1 MLAKKWLIVGII
13 ALLSVSGALA
23 DPAATHPATGE
34 PLVIDC
40 LWGTPVAIDG
50 DLSDWNLAAMTP
62 AVLDIQE
69 QVYTGTWTGPE
80 DLSAEF
86 YMLWDDTNIYMAVVV
101 KDDVLSMDKTD
112 GDIWNADAVEVFF
125 ATTNAMA
132 DCSEHYQYGFN
143 ANEQTW
149 NWCNIDSAGQSA
161 IDYLQ
166 VAAVETDDG
175 YICEASIEYGQMTAL
190 DFSVGSII
198 GFHPVLDDTDTADR
212 EIQMT
217 WTSREAHDQ
226 SEGYGY
232 LVLSEERAIAK
243 ELARNPSPANE
254 STDRPLDT
262 TLAWSPGGFAVAH
275 DVYLGT
281 VFDDVNTSTV
291 PTSAGQTETTYDPG
305 LLEYGQTYYWRI
317 DEVNGAP
324 DNTVFQGDV
333 WSFATEPVG
342 YPIEG
347 IIATSN
353 ASDDGISVPGRTV
366 DGSGL
371 NAADEHSVEAADMW
385 LGTPVGDDPV
395 YIQYEFDTVYK
406 LHEML
411 VWNYNIQFE
420 MILGFGLKDV
430 TVEYSENG
438 TDWIVLGDEVLA
450 QATALDTYTANTAV
464 AFSGVAARAVRIT
477 VNSGQGL
484 MGQFG
489 LSEVCFLAIPVQA
502 REPEPAN
509 GEAGVGIDAAL
520 SWRVGRDAISYE
532 VSVGTDPA
540 ALPPVDAVSG
550 TSYDPGPLDLATT
563 YSWQVTSLLDTESW
577 AGSVW
582 SFATQMYLVV
592 DDFEAYNDED
602 NVIYETW
609 VDGWINETG
618 STVGYLSGPFAETTI
633 VNSGKQSMPLSY
645 DNADVSTAEAD
656 LDLGQD
662 WTTNGIQ
669 SLSISFQGAAD
680 NSGGQLYVKINGTK
694 VAYDGPG
701 ADLTD
706 ATWQAWSI
714 DLSAV
719 GNVSN
724 VSSLTIGI
732 EGAGASGIVYIDDI
746 RLYGKVPED
755 ITGAGDVVKGVPDD
769 GDWPGAETPDL
780 AIDDDTATKFLHFKG
795 ATEPTGLKI
804 TPAAG
809 ATVVSG
815 ITFTT
820 ANDAAERD
828 PVTFELYGSN
838 DSIDG
843 PYTLI
848 ASGDIVDFAG
858 ETEWARFTRNVTDI
872 SFVNGVTYTHYQVL
886 FPTVRDPASANSMQI
901 AEVELLGKTAP

>member
-1 MLAKKWLIVGII
+1 MCRQLRYVVSVALVLGLAGV
-13 ALLSVSGALA
+13 V
-23 DPAATHPATGE
+23 AAQDWDIEIPSTS
-34 PLVIDC
+34 
-40 LWGTPVAIDG
+40 TPPAIDG
-50 DLSDWNLAAMTP
+50 KVDGVWSIAPVQSATVPVNGTP
-62 AVLDIQE
+62 SS
-69 QVYTGTWTGPE
+69 PE
-80 DLSAEF
+80 DSS
-86 YMLWDDTNIYMAVVV
+86 MNWQVLWDADNLYLLVEV
-101 KDDVLSMDKTD
+101 KDDILVNDSANSYLDDAIEFYFDGGNSKGPGAPLADDDRQYTFGWTTDEIQGTNTNIDGVEHAQVDTEGGWRQEMRFPWSSLSDTPHGMGDLIGIDCFVNDDDD
-112 GDIWNADAVEVFF
+112 GADTRETQVATFAGSGDDWQIPANWGIGILVKGSQEKAAELTPEDGAQDVSRDAVLE
-125 ATTNAMA
+125 
-132 DCSEHYQYGFN
+132 
-143 ANEQTW
+143 W
-149 NWCNIDSAGQSA
+149 SAG
-161 IDYLQ
+161 IF
-166 VAAVETDDG
+166 
-175 YICEASIEYGQMTAL
+175 AST
-190 DFSVGSII
+190 
-198 GFHPVLDDTDTADR
+198 
-212 EIQMT
+212 
-217 WTSREAHDQ
+217 
-226 SEGYGY
+226 
-232 LVLSEERAIAK
+232 
-243 ELARNPSPANE
+243 
-254 STDRPLDT
+254 
-262 TLAWSPGGFAVAH
+262 H
-275 DVYLGT
+275 DVYFGT
-281 VFDDVNTSTV
+281 SFDDVNTSTV